1 MTKEKVATIISK
13 AFAPFINSS
22 IAFIL
27 LVFPDNNL
35 SVLNKIIYTL
45 IGVMFSTVMPVVYLY
60 WAQKKGKIDSLDIVV
75 RNQRINP
82 LVVGTIMYFMGF
94 ILYRFLGAPAI
105 VTGLMFCFATNTL
118 LVVVV
123 THYWKISIHSMGISG
138 PLMALHIM
146 YGPIVLLAYPL
157 ILIVALSRLIL
168 KRHTISQIIAG
179 IVIGLFLTYVQIKYI
194 FLS

>member
-45 IGVMFSTVMPVVYLY
+45 IGVMFSTVMPVIYLY

-94 ILYRFLGAPAI
+94 ILYSFLGAPAI